1 MSWGPVRPKDTSLA
15 DGLASTFG
23 APALPS
29 TPQPSNWMH
38 ALNLL
43 GATLRDYSNHG
54 RTNNVAST
62 QDAIRGHGAAVPQG
76 MFPDPPNASFGTE
89 PTPQV
94 PEPSNWMH
102 ALNLFGATLKDY
114 SNHGRTN
121 NVALTQ
127 DAIRAHR
134 AAQDRIAPFLPPNI
148 NQAMLT
154 ARLSGHYDPAAGKYS
169 IPALGVWSRDE
180 QRGLTDGQMPSP
192 YGQIQYTDDDVSTEL
207 PRHPWHVLR

>member
-1 MSWGPVRPKDTSLA
+1 MSLGPVIQKNPWWAEEHGSPFGTPA
-15 DGLASTFG
+15 LAS
-23 APALPS
+23 P
-29 TPQPSNWMH
+29 PQPSNWMN

-43 GATLRDYSNHG
+43 GATLKDYSNHG
-54 RTNNVAST
+54 RTNNIAST
-62 QDAIRGHGAAVPQG
+62 QDAIRGHGAAVHQG
-76 MFPDPPNASFGTE
+76 LPPDAPNASFGTD
-89 PTPQV
+89 PPV

-169 IPALGVWSRDE
+169 IPALGVWSGDE

-192 YGQIQYTDDDVSTEL
+192 YGQVQYSDDDLSAEL
-207 PRHPWHVLR
+207 PRRPWHVLR